1 MTQGEGEFVV
11 EGAADD
17 DPSRQGH
24 KPPPAVRINPE
35 DAHRIKVML
44 LGSDEYGRELAIAF
58 ARFGAEVIAVER
70 YADAPA
76 HRVADQSLV
85 VEMTDTDEL
94 AALIGRWQ
102 PNYVVAVTGA
112 VAADA
117 LNAAAETGFAQV
129 CPTARSARLAADR
142 EGLRRLA
149 AGELGLPTAPFWFA
163 GSMEEL
169 RAVAGHA
176 GYPLRVQ
183 PVTPAAGQGESV
195 ISGPRDAAA
204 AWQRAVSA
212 GNPLTGNRVLA
223 ETVVEVDVHVT
234 LLTVRRDGPAGPV
247 IEFCAPIG
255 HRRAG
260 SDLLESW
267 QPQHM
272 SPAATDA
279 AKSIAARLVTALG
292 GRGVFGVEL
301 MVRGDE
307 VYFSDVSARPYER
320 GLVTLRTQ
328 RLSVFELQARA
339 ILGLTTDTI
348 MVSPGA
354 AQVIYSA
361 PRRVDSPGGVADA
374 LAQALAVPESDV
386 RVFVRHRAPGDDEG
400 RGQGRPE
407 GRRPRGAAVVTAAD
421 VTTARERAGRVSAAL
436 RTFCGS

>member
-1 MTQGEGEFVV
+1 MTQGEGELVV
-11 EGAADD
+11 DGVAHDNPARQGNERSSANPEGAPRA
-17 DPSRQGH
+17 
-24 KPPPAVRINPE
+24 
-35 DAHRIKVML
+35 KVML
-44 LGSDEYGRELAIAF
+44 LGADEYSRELAIAF
-58 ARFGAEVIAVER
+58 ARLGAEIIAVER

-85 VEMTDTDEL
+85 VELTDTDEL
-94 AALIGRWQ
+94 AAVIGRLQ
-102 PNYVVAVTGA
+102 PNYVVTVTDV

-129 CPTARSARLAADR
+129 RPNPRSAGLAADR

-169 RAVAGHA
+169 RAVADHA

-183 PVTPAAGQGESV
+183 PVTPAGGRGESV
-195 ISGPRDAAA
+195 ISDPREVAA
-204 AWQRAVSA
+204 AWQRAVSTGSA
-212 GNPLTGNRVLA
+212 LTGNRVLA
-223 ETVVEVDVHVT
+223 ETVVEVDVRVT

-247 IEFCAPIG
+247 NEFCAPIG

-267 QPQHM
+267 QPQHL

-292 GRGVFGVEL
+292 GLGVFGVEL

-307 VYFSDVSARPYER
+307 VYFSDVSVRPYER

-339 ILGLTTDTI
+339 ILGLTTDTM

-361 PRRVDSPGGVADA
+361 PRGAGSAEGAADA
-374 LAQALAVPESDV
+374 LAHALAVPESDV
-386 RVFVRHRAPGDDEG
+386 RVFARYRAPGDDAD
-400 RGQGRPE
+400 RGGQPGRPL
-407 GRRPRGAAVVTAAD
+407 GRRPRGAAVVTGAD
-421 VTTARERAGRVSAAL
+421 VTTARERVGRVSAAL